1 MMGDELFYKMSAAY
15 RLALKDQM
23 HADWPDDILKII
35 TIPTKGEGR
44 LLISECF
51 CTDGFEILVAHKISS
66 LEGKLDASLL
76 GVPGEFCDLDLVV
89 EKFKSSKMYH
99 WLLNLLESEG
109 GEVYFGRVSSLLH
122 DNLLDDPVPYR
133 SEVKKLVSNI
143 YSWIELLTP
152 HRISL
157 IVDTPNHS
165 QRISLIDA
173 I

>member
-1 MMGDELFYKMSAAY
+1 
-15 RLALKDQM
+15 
-23 HADWPDDILKII
+23 
-35 TIPTKGEGR
+35 
-44 LLISECF
+44 
-51 CTDGFEILVAHKISS
+51 
-66 LEGKLDASLL
+66 
-76 GVPGEFCDLDLVV
+76 
-89 EKFKSSKMYH
+89 MYH